1 MRGRVNEGRR
11 YEDYFGIMGH
21 LNIERIFKLFD

>member
-11 YEDYFGIMGH
+11 YEDYIGILGY
-21 LNIERIFKLFD
+21 LNIGNIFKFI